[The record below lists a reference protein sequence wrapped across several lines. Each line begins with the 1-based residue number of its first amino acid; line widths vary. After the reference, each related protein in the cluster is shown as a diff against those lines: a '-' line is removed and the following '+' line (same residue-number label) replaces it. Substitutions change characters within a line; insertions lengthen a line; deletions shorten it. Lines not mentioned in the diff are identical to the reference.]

1 KVGAEFGDDAD
12 PVEVATEDDAAL
24 LQAEGG
30 EKSGARLQRIGAA
43 VDDQPLF
50 QIGEGASAGA
60 VDRRKRT
67 PRRHGRGEGAYVEVA
82 LDLVARHQVEPAP
95 KSDGKAEAA
104 PNRLRD
110 EGERELPLVGE
121 ARRQVDAVADH
132 RRLGEPERGDRGD
145 SRLRLGPA
153 EDEAVGELV
162 VELQALQP

>member
-1 KVGAEFGDDAD
+1 
-12 PVEVATEDDAAL
+12 
-24 LQAEGG
+24 
-30 EKSGARLQRIGAA
+30 
-43 VDDQPLF
+43 
-50 QIGEGASAGA
+50 
-60 VDRRKRT
+60 
-67 PRRHGRGEGAYVEVA
+67 RHGRGEGAYVEVA

-162 VELQALQP
+162 VELQALQPAEEIEVGEVRHQPKLLVALLDAGADAQ